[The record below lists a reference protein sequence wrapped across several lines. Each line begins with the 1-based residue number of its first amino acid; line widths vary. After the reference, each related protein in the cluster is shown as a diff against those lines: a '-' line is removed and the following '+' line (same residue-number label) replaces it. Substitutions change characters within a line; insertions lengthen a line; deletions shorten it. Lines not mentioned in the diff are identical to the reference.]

1 MPRKKTKGK
10 ELKTLSTPKQEPN
23 AYDKL
28 CEEIVAIQGESAP
41 SKLRKLVDF
50 EKDKVIAD
58 LGYTE
63 QEIEQHLKATYLEV
77 LRDLKMPA
85 AYCIK
90 KLAELETRNEKDRL
104 RRTSDEITDM
114 DLKIVHAMTDLV
126 KTLDKVGFKKKSEV
140 EVHHIFHDEK
150 DTVIDADW
158 SHVHKSEEEEED
170 Q

>member
-1 MPRKKTKGK
+1 
-10 ELKTLSTPKQEPN
+10 
-23 AYDKL
+23 
-28 CEEIVAIQGESAP
+28 
-41 SKLRKLVDF
+41 
-50 EKDKVIAD
+50 
-58 LGYTE
+58 
-63 QEIEQHLKATYLEV
+63 
-77 LRDLKMPA
+77 
-85 AYCIK
+85 
-90 KLAELETRNEKDRL
+90 
-104 RRTSDEITDM
+104 M